1 MSLLSRLPGLE
12 RLSKRSRSGD
22 GSTSQRPHA
31 LLVVENETVP
41 HDRRVWNQARS
52 AQRNGYDVTVIC
64 PQGRKKQPRR
74 ETIEGVDIV
83 RFSMPFGGPR
93 KIDFVLEYGWALF
106 NCFQLSARVW
116 RKQRFDLIHVANPPD
131 LFFPLQWVFGR
142 MGAAFVFDQHDLGP
156 ETYQSKFDE
165 EQLTPMAKL
174 LGRMEALSYK
184 AADSVIVT
192 NESYRERAL
201 GRGRMADDD
210 VFIVRNSPDLELF
223 KPRTPKP
230 ELKAGYEH
238 MVVFVGTMGYQD
250 GVHVLLEA
258 AKHVRDTRGRTDVL
272 FVLMGT
278 GDTYDALLEQHE
290 ALGLGEGVRFTGF
303 IPDDDMI
310 DYLSSADVGA
320 APDDDNPL
328 NNISTMIKTMDYMA
342 MGLPVVSF
350 DLVESKFSAG
360 PAAVYASTHSP
371 EAFGDAIIELCD
383 DDARRAQM
391 GRAGRERIEGPL
403 SWAQSEKQLMA
414 SYDRARENASR

>member
-1 MSLLSRLPGLE
+1 MTMSSSSVIPLTSR
-12 RLSKRSRSGD
+12 R
-22 GSTSQRPHA
+22 HV

-52 AQRNGYDVTVIC
+52 AKRNGYDVTVIC
-64 PQGRKKQPRR
+64 PQGRKKQARR
-74 ETIEGVDIV
+74 ETLDGIDII

-93 KIDFVLEYGWALF
+93 KVDFILEYGWALL
-106 NCFQLSARVW
+106 NCFWLAARVW
-116 RKQRFDLIHVANPPD
+116 RKSPFDVIHVANPPD
-131 LFFPLQWVFGR
+131 LFFPLKWVFGR

-174 LGRMEALSYK
+174 LGRMEALSYR
-184 AADSVIVT
+184 ASDSVIVT
-192 NESYRERAL
+192 NESYQERAL
-201 GRGRMADDD
+201 GRGKMASDD
-210 VFIVRNSPDLELF
+210 VFVVRNSPDLELF
-223 KPRTPKP
+223 SPRPAKP

-250 GVHVLLEA
+250 GVHVLLQA
-258 AKHVRDTRGRTDVL
+258 AKHVRETRDRTDVL

-278 GDTYDALLEQHE
+278 GDTYEALLEQHAE
-290 ALGLGEGVRFTGF
+290 LGLGEGVRFTGF
-303 IPDDDMI
+303 IPDEDMI
-310 DYLSSADVGA
+310 DYLSSADIGA

-360 PAAVYASTHSP
+360 PAAIYADTHSP

-383 DDARRAQM
+383 DPTRRAEM

-403 SWAQSEKQLMA
+403 SWAQSEKQLIA
-414 SYDRARENASR
+414 AYDRAIGRASKTDEKSAR